1 MDRSVGTR
9 LGGGGGRGGGAGGGE
24 GRDGGGG
31 AVAGG
36 GSVFKINNVEG
47 ATRAGGGYNT
57 IQHHYYNRTKVWKCI
72 HKNCAVIAV

>member
-24 GRDGGGG
+24 GRDG
-31 AVAGG
+31 AVAG